1 MTAKGMQVSIAVV
14 IFTTRGSLMPDIEKV
29 SIALTGE
36 QVARLKAAVDSGE
49 YATTSEAIREALRE
63 WQWKRELRTE
73 EIARLRRLW
82 DEGVASGR
90 GVEVDMKELRQRAR
104 QRAKNIAGKAA

>member
-1 MTAKGMQVSIAVV
+1 
-14 IFTTRGSLMPDIEKV
+14 
-29 SIALTGE
+29 
-36 QVARLKAAVDSGE
+36 
-49 YATTSEAIREALRE
+49 
-63 WQWKRELRTE
+63 
-73 EIARLRRLW
+73 LRRLW

>member
-1 MTAKGMQVSIAVV
+1 
-14 IFTTRGSLMPDIEKV
+14 MPDIEKV